1 MVDIRSRSGG
11 QGGHGSR
18 SGMGYSGTAM
28 TINSHILMSLSRSA
42 TSRSN
47 LSEQQSKERNDVNVN
62 KKFNNDKDNI
72 RNLAQN
78 LKDFTDQNLITD
90 ENSFMQNSNEKL
102 TTSRNLDVLK

>member
-1 MVDIRSRSGG
+1 
-11 QGGHGSR
+11 
-18 SGMGYSGTAM
+18 
-28 TINSHILMSLSRSA
+28 MSLSRSA